1 MSEPAPRG
9 AEHLRCKDPCT
20 IVIFGA
26 SGDLTRRKLF
36 PALYA
41 LYNDGLLPERLAIV
55 GIARSDWTSEKF
67 IEEMRAR
74 MRDYSRI
81 EFDEERWNWLAE
93 RMSYVAIKDDSEF
106 GKAVDA
112 LKEADRKHHTGGNRM
127 FYLAIPPS
135 AFGPT
140 IEQIK
145 HHGLHHPPT
154 ADSWVR
160 LVIEKPTGRDLPSAQ
175 ALNKTINRAFDE
187 GDVYRID
194 HYLGKETV
202 QNLLV
207 FRFANS
213 IFEPLWSH
221 KYVDHVQITVA
232 ESIGVGS
239 RGGYYEEAG
248 ASRDMVQN
256 HLLQLLCLTAMEPPV
271 TLRPDAI
278 RDEKVKVLE
287 ALRPMST
294 RQVAERT
301 VRGQY
306 TSGLVDGEKAIGYK
320 QEEGVGEKSRTET
333 YVAIELNIDNWR
345 WADVPFYLR
354 SGKRMPRRVSEIALV
369 FKQVPHRLFPG
380 DSPVPNSLILRI
392 QPDDGVGLRFDAK
405 VPGTEPKI
413 RPVRLN
419 FDYAEAFEG
428 ARPEAYERLILDALL
443 GDSTLFIRSD
453 EVEQAWSFI
462 DQLQEGWK
470 SQDPTDPLPEY
481 SAGTWGPTEADV
493 MLGKAD
499 RSWRRPR

>member
-1 MSEPAPRG
+1 MSDLSPG
-9 AEHLRCKDPCT
+9 AEPLRCKDPCT
-20 IVIFGA
+20 IAIFGA

-41 LYNDGLLPERLAIV
+41 LYTDGLLPERLAIV
-55 GIARSDWTSEKF
+55 GIARSDWTSERF
-67 IEEMRAR
+67 IDEMRAR
-74 MRDYSRI
+74 MQEFTRHD
-81 EFDEERWNWLAE
+81 FDEARWNWLAE
-93 RMSYVAIKDDSEF
+93 RMSYVAVTDDSEF
-106 GKAVDA
+106 DKAVEA
-112 LKEADRKHHTGGNRM
+112 LREADQRHQTGGNRL

-140 IEQIK
+140 IDQLRN
-145 HHGLHHPPT
+145 HGLHHPPT
-154 ADSWVR
+154 EGSWSR
-160 LVIEKPTGRDLPSAQ
+160 LVIEKPTGRDLPSART
-175 ALNKTINRAFDE
+175 LNKTINRAFDE
-187 GDVYRID
+187 DDVYRID

-213 IFEPLWSH
+213 IFEPIWNH
-221 KYVDHVQITVA
+221 KYIDHVQITVA
-232 ESIGVGS
+232 ESLGVGK

-256 HLLQLLCLTAMEPPV
+256 HLFQLLCLTAMEPPV
-271 TLRPDAI
+271 TMRPDAI

-287 ALRPMST
+287 ALRPMSPK
-294 RQVAERT
+294 QVTERT

-306 TSGLVDGEKAIGYK
+306 TKGLVDGEPAIGYK
-320 QEEGVGEKSRTET
+320 EVEGVSQDSRTET

-354 SGKRMPRRVSEIALV
+354 SGKRMAKRVSEVALT
-369 FKQVPHRLFPG
+369 FKQVPHRLFPQ
-380 DSPVPNSLILRI
+380 DSPAPNVLILRI
-392 QPDDGVGLRFDAK
+392 QPDDGVGLRFDVK

-413 RPVRLN
+413 KPVRLN
-419 FDYAEAFEG
+419 FDYTEEFG
-428 ARPEAYERLILDALL
+428 VDRPEAYERLILDALL

-462 DQLQEGWK
+462 DQLQAGW
-470 SQDPTDPLPEY
+470 QAEDPGDPLPEY

-493 MLGKAD
+493 MLGKAN
-499 RSWRRPR
+499 RRWRRPR